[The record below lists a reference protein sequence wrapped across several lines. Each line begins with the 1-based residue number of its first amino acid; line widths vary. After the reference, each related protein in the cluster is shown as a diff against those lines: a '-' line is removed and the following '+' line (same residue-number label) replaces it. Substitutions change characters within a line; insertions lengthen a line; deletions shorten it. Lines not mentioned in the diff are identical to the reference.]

1 MMFMF
6 MSVII
11 WYALIRSLLYLLFV
25 MLTAFC
31 HHFLFFSLSIMSF
44 SSLTSPVSLHHS
56 LSLSAPFPFL
66 SHTLRLL
73 VVLLFFSFWVCA
85 RSVALR
91 SCSTGDSLLSSAFIR
106 SAKSAPVLIHP
117 VHPLLPDSVLTPL
130 ADELSGRA
138 LYARIG
144 TLASD
149 CVPAL
154 WMCMYMYVCT
164 LPLVS
169 VPCLCVLCV

>member
-1 MMFMF
+1 MYV
-6 MSVII
+6 S
-11 WYALIRSLLYLLFV
+11 ANLICTDKVTSLPLVCNAHCFLPSLSLF
-25 MLTAFC
+25 L
-31 HHFLFFSLSIMSF
+31 SLSIMSF
-44 SSLTSPVSLHHS
+44 SSLTSPLSLHHS

-73 VVLLFFSFWVCA
+73 VVLLFFSLWVCA

-106 SAKSAPVLIHP
+106 SAKSAPVLIQP

-130 ADELSGRA
+130 ADKLSGRA

-149 CVPAL
+149 CVTAYGCACIC
-154 WMCMYMYVCT
+154 MCAHF
-164 LPLVS
+164 L
-169 VPCLCVLCV
+169 

>member
-1 MMFMF
+1 MIFTC
-6 MSVII
+6 MSVLI
-11 WYALIRSLLYLLFV
+11 WYALISLFLYYFFV

-31 HHFLFFSLSIMSF
+31 HHFLFFSLFIMSF
-44 SSLTSPVSLHHS
+44 SSPTFPVFLHHS
-56 LSLSAPFPFL
+56 LSLSAPFPFI
-66 SHTLRLL
+66 SHTLRL

-138 LYARIG
+138 LYACIG

-149 CVPAL
+149 CVPAYGCACIC
-154 WMCMYMYVCT
+154 MCAHF
-164 LPLVS
+164 L
-169 VPCLCVLCV
+169 